1 MNSTRAENIRS
12 LVNTMIDREIA
23 RCKKQMGDREW
34 ERHKEW
40 VTANIVTAAKMWLTR
55 TAAEGL
61 L

>member
-1 MNSTRAENIRS
+1 
-12 LVNTMIDREIA
+12 MIEREIE

-34 ERHKEW
+34 EKHKEW
-40 VTANIVTAAKMWLTR
+40 VTANIVAAAKIWLNR